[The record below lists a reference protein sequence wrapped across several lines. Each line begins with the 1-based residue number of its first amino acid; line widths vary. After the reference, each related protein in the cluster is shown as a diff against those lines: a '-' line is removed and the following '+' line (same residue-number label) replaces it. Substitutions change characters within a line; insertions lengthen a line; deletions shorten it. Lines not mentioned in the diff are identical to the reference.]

1 MRAWTSCS
9 ALLLAILLP
18 AAASAQPV
26 ARNGGFYGNTYVA
39 PDYDYPYAR
48 TEDGYAEGYPLV
60 TRPASRAYQGQRVA
74 GYPYDVSTTGSVA
87 TLPQDYGTGYDNS
100 IDYAI
105 SPEFQ
110 RQIVAYR
117 GTERP
122 GTIVVDTS
130 NKFLYLVQDGG
141 RAIRYGIGVGREG
154 FEWSGAPDRIHEAR
168 MAVLASAGRDD
179 PPPSRPSPVHG
190 RRPGQSARRPRS
202 LSRLLALPHPR
213 HQRAAHHR
221 TGRLLRLHPHAQR

>member
-74 GYPYDVSTTGSVA
+74 GYPYDVTHHG
-87 TLPQDYGTGYDNS
+87 
-100 IDYAI
+100 
-105 SPEFQ
+105 Q
-110 RQIVAYR
+110 RRDPAAGLRHGLRQQHRLCDLA
-117 GTERP
+117 
-122 GTIVVDTS
+122 
-130 NKFLYLVQDGG
+130 
-141 RAIRYGIGVGREG
+141 GVP
-154 FEWSGAPDRIHEAR
+154 APDR
-168 MAVLASAGRDD
+168 G
-179 PPPSRPSPVHG
+179 
-190 RRPGQSARRPRS
+190 
-202 LSRLLALPHPR
+202 LSRH
-213 HQRAAHHR
+213 
-221 TGRLLRLHPHAQR
+221 